1 MIGLCVTLFP
11 PPPPPPSSQTSPH
24 SSSGLWL
31 TVCLRRQWPPL
42 PPFCCV
48 SSFLSRSRVM
58 AVCHWPAPFPN
69 LATEIFNN
77 LVISPVTITPKSNL
91 HITIAVSPFF
101 FPGRC
106 RSFLAQFLYIG
117 RLGICSV
124 DPLLFD
130 PFFSSRP
137 SSPPPPTTAGGD
149 DSVPLAPSR
158 APLVFFRSPIAL
170 ATWPACP
177 PFFWPQDRSNR
188 TNIYLMR
195 RRCSVSVRYVS
206 GSRLPSVRPFRSPII
221 GRSGPGRNRD

>member
-24 SSSGLWL
+24 SSSGLWYAPHFPLLFLLFVDRL

-101 FPGRC
+101 F
-106 RSFLAQFLYIG
+106 LAVAALFSLSSYI
-117 RLGICSV
+117 SV
-124 DPLLFD
+124 DWAYAQSIPCFLILFFLRDPLRPLPPQPPVGMTQCPSPRPVPRLYSFVPPLLWL
-130 PFFSSRP
+130 PGQLARLFFGRK
-137 SSPPPPTTAGGD
+137 TVATALTYTLCD
-149 DSVPLAPSR
+149 VVAR
-158 APLVFFRSPIAL
+158 
-170 ATWPACP
+170 
-177 PFFWPQDRSNR
+177 
-188 TNIYLMR
+188 
-195 RRCSVSVRYVS
+195 
-206 GSRLPSVRPFRSPII
+206 
-221 GRSGPGRNRD
+221 